1 MKYTAIVLAGSRP
14 GPDPFAAQYGV
25 ATKALIPVA
34 GEAMVRRPVEA
45 LLASERV
52 GDVIVLAQT
61 PELIAAALPT
71 DARLRVDESRETIAS
86 TILAL
91 CESPDTQ
98 WPLLVTT
105 ADHALLDTV
114 TIDEFCA
121 AAEGSDIAIG
131 VVERDL
137 LLRRLPQTRRT
148 WLKFRDG
155 AYTGANLFALS
166 SPKVA
171 RAVEIWRSVEQ
182 DRKKAWRIISLL
194 GPVTLA
200 ATALRLLSLDD
211 VLSSLSDRLGLSIK
225 AVRLSNPLAG
235 VDVDKPDDHA
245 LVEAIV
251 ESQGPRSSRASV
263 EGRVSTSLDTN
274 GLDQGKA

>member
-25 ATKALIPVA
+25 ATKALIPVG
-34 GEAMVRRPVEA
+34 GEPMVRRPVGA

-52 GDVIVLAQT
+52 SEIIVLAQT
-61 PELIAAALPT
+61 PDVIAAALPA
-71 DARLRVDESRETIAS
+71 DPRVRVQESKGTIAE

-91 CESPDTQ
+91 CANPATN

-105 ADHALLDTV
+105 ADHALLDAATV
-114 TIDEFCA
+114 DEFCA
-121 AAEGSDIAIG
+121 AGDGCDIAIG
-131 VVERDL
+131 VVEREPL
-137 LLRRLPQTRRT
+137 MRRLPQTQRT
-148 WLKFRDG
+148 WLKFRGG
-155 AYTGANLFALS
+155 AYTGANLFVLG

-194 GPVTLA
+194 GPITLTM
-200 ATALRLLSLDD
+200 TALRLLSLDN
-211 VLSSLSDRLGLSIK
+211 VVSSLGDRLGLTIK
-225 AVRLSNPLAG
+225 AVKMTNPFAG

-245 LVEAIV
+245 LAEAIL
-251 ESQGPRSSRASV
+251 A
-263 EGRVSTSLDTN
+263 
-274 GLDQGKA
+274 GKA